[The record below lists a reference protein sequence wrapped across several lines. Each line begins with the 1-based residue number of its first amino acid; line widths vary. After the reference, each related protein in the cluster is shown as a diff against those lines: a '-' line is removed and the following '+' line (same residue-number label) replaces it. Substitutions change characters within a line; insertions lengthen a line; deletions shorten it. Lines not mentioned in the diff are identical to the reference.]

1 MNEKTLNPASGQT
14 RAEIALLLDCYGSL
28 LTERQRQMAEW
39 YFQDDLSLAEI
50 ADMTEITRQGVRDG
64 LKKAEATL
72 FRLEEQL
79 GVARRYRARKKLL
92 SEALAAA
99 EDLPSGEAKDRVRR
113 CIEQALNED

>member
-14 RAEIALLLDCYGSL
+14 RAEIALLLDFYGSL

-92 SEALAAA
+92 SDALEAT
-99 EDLPSGEAKDRVRR
+99 EDLPSGEAKDRVRS